1 MGIEIANDAE
11 FQWKNR
17 KNMKNLIDTRKN
29 IVYNKNKRRRHRYGK
44 GTIAENRSSL
54 CVVSELERNGREY
67 DIQPV
72 LGGGFQ
78 VEMKEKET
86 CYQRTGQTQAMFAC
100 SKFEPRY

>member
-44 GTIAENRSSL
+44 RTIAENRSSL

-67 DIQPV
+67 DHPASAGRWV
-72 LGGGFQ
+72 SGGN
-78 VEMKEKET
+78 ERKRNLLPEN
-86 CYQRTGQTQAMFAC
+86 RTDAGNVC
-100 SKFEPRY
+100 V

>member
-17 KNMKNLIDTRKN
+17 KNIKNLIDTRKN

-54 CVVSELERNGREY
+54 CVVSKLERNGREY
-67 DIQPV
+67 DHPASAGRWV
-72 LGGGFQ
+72 SGGN
-78 VEMKEKET
+78 ERKRNLLPEN
-86 CYQRTGQTQAMFAC
+86 RTDAGNVC
-100 SKFEPRY
+100 V